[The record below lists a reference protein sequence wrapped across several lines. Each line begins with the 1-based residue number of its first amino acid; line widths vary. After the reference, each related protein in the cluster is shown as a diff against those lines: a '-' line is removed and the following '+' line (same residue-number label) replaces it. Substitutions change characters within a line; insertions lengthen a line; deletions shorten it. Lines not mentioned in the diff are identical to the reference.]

1 MSGGQSRAHRL
12 GLHIDSDWPEVL
24 LINDYAVFMGYLSMV
39 VTGTGF
45 LVLTWSS
52 VILLGG
58 FVSMLSNKDFWSL
71 TVITLVQTRIFDVFL
86 NGKVSHIGY
95 SLKRLC
101 KAARFIALPHNHKKV
116 GFRGA
121 VRVLMFTIVLCPLF
135 LLYMFGLFVSPWISL
150 WRLIQQDYGV
160 TAGDSSSK
168 AHLQPALVVL
178 YSLAL
183 FQGVLFYYRA
193 ISAWEEQKLVKDVA
207 DKYMFDTVS
216 RSSVSDYL
224 HEIKVGCEN
233 DPSFARGRNL
243 ITYAV
248 KLMES
253 TSPDGYLSGA
263 RILDTLIKFNRDD
276 ASGSELPGQSM
287 QIYNMIGSA
296 SSSPILH
303 NLVQMLDFKSAYDGE
318 IRLRAARIVEHFAEE
333 DDHQISVKEKDYYPK
348 DYKQMQLTGMQIL
361 LKLSYDKNNLF
372 LMSNTDDPALIN
384 KIVALITSKGSLHK
398 KQHNE
403 WSRMAELGVKI
414 LSRFMRFMYGPT
426 KSNNI
431 LWHEISTS
439 SKAIGTLESILECD
453 QCDSVLKKHAIRIL
467 KRICVDTSSAMGEGD
482 RKRFIGSLMD
492 MFLDNNNGDFQNLAG
507 EDLALKKHG
516 LSILKEIYLYPS
528 SIMGEG
534 DRERFIGSLMDM
546 FLDNSKGDFGN
557 LPGEDLDLK
566 KQGLSILKEICM
578 GPSSFM
584 GEGDREKF
592 IGILMDM
599 FLDNSKGDFGNLPGE
614 DLDLKKQGDREKFIG
629 ILMDMFLD
637 NSKGDFG
644 NLPGEDLDLKKQGLS
659 ILKEICMGPS
669 SFMGEGDRE
678 KFIGILMDMF
688 LDNSKGDFGNLPGED
703 LDLKKQGLSILKE
716 ICMGPS
722 SFMGEGDRE
731 KFIGILMDMFLHNS
745 KGDLFE
751 KLAGDDL
758 VQICRGSRSS
768 AAIILRKYGHDIVD
782 CIADTRS
789 SVYSSMHRKIAAK
802 ILNHLCS
809 PYSTDEEHLQN
820 LKEAIIDLIPR
831 VLREAL
837 GWGLTGEEILRVA
850 VSGLEGTQGDDWKLQ
865 EALASLC
872 ATVFNR
878 IISKDADLTARFNDI
893 AAGIC
898 DQTAK
903 PRMTFADLINEAV
916 KVHRIEFKKP
926 EKPKPAARPELYEFM
941 PAYYPPPHFMY
952 LGEEDPNACC
962 IS

>member
-1 MSGGQSRAHRL
+1 
-12 GLHIDSDWPEVL
+12 
-24 LINDYAVFMGYLSMV
+24 
-39 VTGTGF
+39 
-45 LVLTWSS
+45 
-52 VILLGG
+52 
-58 FVSMLSNKDFWSL
+58 
-71 TVITLVQTRIFDVFL
+71 
-86 NGKVSHIGY
+86 
-95 SLKRLC
+95 
-101 KAARFIALPHNHKKV
+101 
-116 GFRGA
+116 
-121 VRVLMFTIVLCPLF
+121 MFTIVLCPLF

-263 RILDTLIKFNRDD
+263 RILDTLIKFNRDAD
-276 ASGSELPGQSM
+276 ASGSEFPGQSM

-296 SSSPILH
+296 TSSPILH
-303 NLVQMLDFKSAYDGE
+303 NLVQMLDSKSAYDGE
-318 IRLRAARIVEHFAEE
+318 IRLRAARIVDHFAGEIRLDKILQGIRCVSSLLELEQKLFQDSSEEE

-348 DYKQMQLTGMQIL
+348 DYEQMQLIGMQIL
-361 LKLSYDKNNLF
+361 LNLSYDKNNLS

-398 KQHNE
+398 KEHNE

-467 KRICVDTSSAMGEGD
+467 RRIFMDTSSAMGEGD
-482 RKRFIGSLMD
+482 RERFIGSLMD
-492 MFLDNNNGDFQNLAG
+492 MSLHNSNGDFQNLAG
-507 EDLALKKHG
+507 VDLALKKQG
-516 LSILKEIYLYPS
+516 LSILKEIYLNPS
-528 SIMGEG
+528 SIMDEG

-566 KQGLSILKEICM
+566 KQELSILKEICM
-578 GPSSFM
+578 DPSSFM
-584 GEGDREKF
+584 GE
-592 IGILMDM
+592 
-599 FLDNSKGDFGNLPGE
+599 S
-614 DLDLKKQGDREKFIG
+614 
-629 ILMDMFLD
+629 
-637 NSKGDFG
+637 
-644 NLPGEDLDLKKQGLS
+644 
-659 ILKEICMGPS
+659 
-669 SFMGEGDRE
+669 
-678 KFIGILMDMF
+678 
-688 LDNSKGDFGNLPGED
+688 
-703 LDLKKQGLSILKE
+703 
-716 ICMGPS
+716 
-722 SFMGEGDRE
+722 DRE

-758 VQICRGSRSS
+758 VQICRRSGSS
-768 AAIILRKYGHDIVD
+768 AAIILKKYGHDIVN

-820 LKEAIIDLIPR
+820 LKEAIIDLIP
-831 VLREAL
+831 
-837 GWGLTGEEILRVA
+837 
-850 VSGLEGTQGDDWKLQ
+850 
-865 EALASLC
+865 
-872 ATVFNR
+872 
-878 IISKDADLTARFNDI
+878 
-893 AAGIC
+893 
-898 DQTAK
+898 
-903 PRMTFADLINEAV
+903 
-916 KVHRIEFKKP
+916 KVR
-926 EKPKPAARPELYEFM
+926 
-941 PAYYPPPHFMY
+941 
-952 LGEEDPNACC
+952 
-962 IS
+962 